1 MPAFQNYQLAR
12 DAPPMTFDPLPEH
25 LMPVPGTRILP
36 PVLHYGYAVPLE
48 RIMSLDALLPTAGR
62 ASPST
67 FLIARTVRQA
77 TEWLQENVFKARVVT
92 ATVMDQQA
100 KFVFSLYT
108 NYTVEE
114 RNGRADV
121 SAMEEKVRDWLL
133 TEGVE
138 EMEAKWYVDG
148 ENWHWRWSTASQ

>member
-1 MPAFQNYQLAR
+1 MS
-12 DAPPMTFDPLPEH
+12 FDPLPEH

-36 PVLHYGYAVPLE
+36 PVLHYGYAVPLD
-48 RIMSLDALLPTAGR
+48 RIMSLDVLRPTPKR

-77 TEWLQENVFKARVVT
+77 SEWLQENVFKARVVT
-92 ATVMDQQA
+92 ATVMDDQA

-108 NYTVEE
+108 NYTAEE

-121 SAMEEKVRDWLL
+121 CAVEEKVRDWLS
-133 TEGVE
+133 TEGVD
-138 EMEAKWYVDG
+138 MEAKWYVDG
-148 ENWHWRWSTASQ
+148 DDWYWRWATASR